1 MEKLVF
7 TDEDGTNVEFYVE
20 EQTRINGRNYLLV
33 TDAVDDSEEPE
44 AYILKDMSE
53 ETDKKRN
60 TSWWTMKWN
69 WKPCHGYLNK
79 C

>member
-33 TDAVDDSEEPE
+33 TDAADDWRSRRP
-44 AYILKDMSE
+44 IS
-53 ETDKKRN
+53 
-60 TSWWTMKWN
+60 
-69 WKPCHGYLNK
+69 
-79 C
+79 